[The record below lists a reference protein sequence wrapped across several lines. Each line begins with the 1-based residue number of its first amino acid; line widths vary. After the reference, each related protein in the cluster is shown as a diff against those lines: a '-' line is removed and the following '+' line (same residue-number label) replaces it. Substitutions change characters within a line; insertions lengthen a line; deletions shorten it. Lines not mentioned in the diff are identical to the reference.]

1 MKSTATV
8 CRLLALILLVLSIA
22 PLDALGEPA
31 TPEALRARKL
41 AARRYQ
47 GLAVALP
54 DSAFSNGL
62 HVCAR
67 ETPSGING
75 YWKVPPKVMDLIDAD
90 LMAHLRKSGI
100 DKKLPFSAKL
110 YVRQYAGFVR
120 DGMRFVYVNALLVEK
135 ESLPPKRPRR
145 NSRAPVIRS
154 ADPGESSTIPRPS
167 NSRASPRDDPFGRQ
181 WVLRLPERI
190 RIRLCVLCVLCVEDS
205 ETARHPIRSGH

>member
-135 ESLPPKRPRR
+135 GKPAAQEAKKEFPR
-145 NSRAPVIRS
+145 SCDQV
-154 ADPGESSTIPRPS
+154 
-167 NSRASPRDDPFGRQ
+167 
-181 WVLRLPERI
+181 
-190 RIRLCVLCVLCVEDS
+190 
-205 ETARHPIRSGH
+205 SGSWGIQYDTKAKQFAGFTTR